1 MNKVFEKYKDK
12 HKGERVFL
20 IANGPS
26 LNKTDLSLLKN
37 ENTIAMNR
45 ISLIYDKHEDW
56 RPTYYLFS
64 STNVKTEKPWAEKWL
79 TSVWEAIDEDKT
91 CSFIASIFKKYID
104 PFGNYP
110 NVEWFDSMSEN
121 KPDKDGNIKETCF
134 SSNVVNRIDKTGTT
148 MNLALQL
155 CLHMG
160 FKEIIFV
167 GADLGWKKDLASN
180 NDPNHFTKDYTADI
194 PRPYKANNQM
204 RNVHSLAI
212 KKIHEV
218 DSEVKFYNAS
228 AKTVLDV
235 YPIIDFEKYI
245 LKNKI
250 VERPQ
255 DLSIAKA
262 FWDKEPQ
269 YSSLT
274 HERESK

>member
-1 MNKVFEKYKDK
+1 MVKVEDTMKNEVFRKYKDA
-12 HKGERVFL
+12 HKEKRVFL
-20 IANGPS
+20 VANGPS
-26 LNKTDLSLLKN
+26 LTNTNLDLIKDEYS
-37 ENTIAMNR
+37 IAMNR
-45 ISLIYDKHEDW
+45 ISLIYNKTDW

-64 STNVKTEKPWAEKWL
+64 STNVKPEKAWSEKWL
-79 TSVWEAIDEDKT
+79 ASVWEAIDEKST
-91 CSFIASIFKKYID
+91 TSFVASQFKPYID
-104 PFGNYP
+104 PYSNY
-110 NVEWFDSMSEN
+110 NVNWFSSMSEN
-121 KPDKDGNIKETCF
+121 KPDVLGNISESCF
-134 SSNVVNRIDKTGTT
+134 SQDVVDRIDKTGTT

-160 FKEIIFV
+160 FTEIIFV

-194 PRPYKANNQM
+194 PKPYKVNNQM

-235 YPIIDFEKYI
+235 YPIIDFEKYV

-250 VERPQ
+250 VERFE
-255 DLSIAKA
+255 DLAYAKS
-262 FWDKEPQ
+262 FWDSPAQ
-269 YSSLT
+269 YDTLT
-274 HERESK
+274 